1 MTEEEMMLQEELTLQ
16 EASDA
21 ANTTTDG
28 TTAATPQD
36 RPQKLTA
43 LLKDIMARRSITPA
57 QLAAALGLNPSN
69 VTGFLQGKKN
79 PTLSTLDRFAE
90 ALDTPAW
97 MLLNTPA
104 EVIADLQQMGL
115 MPDTVPSNSVARESE
130 APATE
135 GLARRPEGESQ
146 SPAQAIQSPQ
156 DAPDVADL
164 ITVNPTTGEAH
175 RYRLIS

>member
-1 MTEEEMMLQEELTLQ
+1 MTEEEIMLQEELTLQ

-21 ANTTTDG
+21 ANTANGTTD
-28 TTAATPQD
+28 TTPQD

-79 PTLSTLDRFAE
+79 PTLSTIDRFAE

-104 EVIADLQQMGL
+104 EVIADLRTLGL
-115 MPDTVPSNSVARESE
+115 LPDAESPAAPAAAATVPSGSPASE
-130 APATE
+130 APE
-135 GLARRPEGESQ
+135 
-146 SPAQAIQSPQ
+146 SPASGLPYDLLTVDPQ
-156 DAPDVADL
+156 
-164 ITVNPTTGEAH
+164 TGET
-175 RYRLIS
+175 RLYRLVKP

>member
-21 ANTTTDG
+21 ANTTTNG
-28 TTAATPQD
+28 TTADTPQD

-79 PTLSTLDRFAE
+79 PTLSTIDRFAE

-104 EVIADLQQMGL
+104 EVIADLRTLGL
-115 MPDTVPSNSVARESE
+115 LPDAESPAAPAAAATVPSGSPASE
-130 APATE
+130 APE
-135 GLARRPEGESQ
+135 
-146 SPAQAIQSPQ
+146 SPASGLPYDLLTVDPQ
-156 DAPDVADL
+156 
-164 ITVNPTTGEAH
+164 TGET
-175 RYRLIS
+175 RLYRLVKP

>member
-21 ANTTTDG
+21 ANTTNG
-28 TTAATPQD
+28 TTADTPQD

-79 PTLSTLDRFAE
+79 PTLSTIDRFAE
-90 ALDTPAW
+90 ALGTPAW

-104 EVIADLQQMGL
+104 EVIADLRTLGFL
-115 MPDTVPSNSVARESE
+115 PDAESPAAPAAAVTVPSGSPASE
-130 APATE
+130 AAE
-135 GLARRPEGESQ
+135 
-146 SPAQAIQSPQ
+146 SPAAALPYDLLTVDPQ
-156 DAPDVADL
+156 
-164 ITVNPTTGEAH
+164 TGET
-175 RYRLIS
+175 RLYRLVKP

>member
-1 MTEEEMMLQEELTLQ
+1 MTEEEMILQEELTLQ

-21 ANTTTDG
+21 ANTTTNG
-28 TTAATPQD
+28 TTADTPQD

-90 ALDTPAW
+90 ALGTPAW

-104 EVIADLQQMGL
+104 EVIADLRTLGL
-115 MPDTVPSNSVARESE
+115 LPDAESPAAPAAASAPSGSAASE
-130 APATE
+130 AAESPVS
-135 GLARRPEGESQ
+135 GLPYDLLTVD
-146 SPAQAIQSPQ
+146 PQ
-156 DAPDVADL
+156 
-164 ITVNPTTGEAH
+164 TGET
-175 RYRLIS
+175 RLYRLVKP

>member
-1 MTEEEMMLQEELTLQ
+1 MTEEEIMLQEEMTLQ

-21 ANTTTDG
+21 ANTTNG

-104 EVIADLQQMGL
+104 EVIADLRTLGFL
-115 MPDTVPSNSVARESE
+115 PDVESPSAPAAAATVPSGSPASE
-130 APATE
+130 AAE
-135 GLARRPEGESQ
+135 
-146 SPAQAIQSPQ
+146 SPASALPYDLLTVDPQ
-156 DAPDVADL
+156 
-164 ITVNPTTGEAH
+164 TGET
-175 RYRLIS
+175 RLYRLVKP

>member
-1 MTEEEMMLQEELTLQ
+1 MTEEEIMLQEELTLQ

-21 ANTTTDG
+21 ANTTNG
-28 TTAATPQD
+28 TTADTPQD

-79 PTLSTLDRFAE
+79 PTLSTIDRFAE
-90 ALDTPAW
+90 ALGTPAW

-104 EVIADLQQMGL
+104 EVIADLRTLGFL
-115 MPDTVPSNSVARESE
+115 PDAESPAAPADAASAPSGSAASE
-130 APATE
+130 APE
-135 GLARRPEGESQ
+135 
-146 SPAQAIQSPQ
+146 SPASGLPYDLLTVDPQ
-156 DAPDVADL
+156 
-164 ITVNPTTGEAH
+164 TGET
-175 RYRLIS
+175 RLYRLVKP

>member
-1 MTEEEMMLQEELTLQ
+1 MTEEEIMLQEELTLQ

-28 TTAATPQD
+28 TTAAPQD

-43 LLKDIMARRSITPA
+43 LLKDIMAARSITPA

-79 PTLSTLDRFAE
+79 PTLSTIDRFAE
-90 ALDTPAW
+90 ALGTPAW

-115 MPDTVPSNSVARESE
+115 MPDTVPSNSVARDLET
-130 APATE
+130 PDKRGT
-135 GLARRPEGESQ
+135 
-146 SPAQAIQSPQ
+146 AIMQGANKSPQ

>member
-1 MTEEEMMLQEELTLQ
+1 MTEEEIMLQEELTLQ

-21 ANTTTDG
+21 ANTTTNG
-28 TTAATPQD
+28 TTATPQD

-79 PTLSTLDRFAE
+79 PTLSTIDRFAE
-90 ALDTPAW
+90 ALGTPAW

-135 GLARRPEGESQ
+135 G
-146 SPAQAIQSPQ
+146 PAQAIQSPQ

>member
-1 MTEEEMMLQEELTLQ
+1 MTEEEIMLQEELTLQ

-21 ANTTTDG
+21 ANTTDG
-28 TTAATPQD
+28 TTADTPQD

-79 PTLSTLDRFAE
+79 PTLSTIDRFAE
-90 ALDTPAW
+90 ALGTPAW

-115 MPDTVPSNSVARESE
+115 MPDTVPSNSVTRESE
-130 APATE
+130 AHAT
-135 GLARRPEGESQ
+135 G

>member
-21 ANTTTDG
+21 ANTPDT
-28 TTAATPQD
+28 ATPQD

-79 PTLSTLDRFAE
+79 PTLSTIDRFAE
-90 ALDTPAW
+90 ALGTPAW

-115 MPDTVPSNSVARESE
+115 MPDTMPSNSVARGSE
-130 APATE
+130 ATATE
-135 GLARRPEGESQ
+135 
-146 SPAQAIQSPQ
+146 SPAQATQSPQ

>member
-21 ANTTTDG
+21 ANTTNT
-28 TTAATPQD
+28 TTADTTQD

-57 QLAAALGLNPSN
+57 QLAASLGLNPSN

-79 PTLSTLDRFAE
+79 PTLSTIDRFAE
-90 ALDTPAW
+90 ALGTPAW

-104 EVIADLQQMGL
+104 EVIADLRTLGFL
-115 MPDTVPSNSVARESE
+115 PDAESPAAPAAAASAPSGSAASE
-130 APATE
+130 APE
-135 GLARRPEGESQ
+135 
-146 SPAQAIQSPQ
+146 SPASGLPYDLLTVDPQ
-156 DAPDVADL
+156 
-164 ITVNPTTGEAH
+164 TGET
-175 RYRLIS
+175 RLYRLVKP

>member
-1 MTEEEMMLQEELTLQ
+1 MTEEEIMLQEELTLQ

-21 ANTTTDG
+21 ANATDG
-28 TTAATPQD
+28 TTADTPQD

-79 PTLSTLDRFAE
+79 PTLSTIDRFAE
-90 ALDTPAW
+90 ALGTPAW

-104 EVIADLQQMGL
+104 EVIADLRTLGFL
-115 MPDTVPSNSVARESE
+115 PDAESPAAPAAVSAPSGSAASE
-130 APATE
+130 APESLAS
-135 GLARRPEGESQ
+135 GLPYDLLTVD
-146 SPAQAIQSPQ
+146 PQ
-156 DAPDVADL
+156 
-164 ITVNPTTGEAH
+164 TGET
-175 RYRLIS
+175 RLYRLVKP

>member
-21 ANTTTDG
+21 ANTTT
-28 TTAATPQD
+28 AAPQD

-79 PTLSTLDRFAE
+79 PTLSTIDRFAE
-90 ALDTPAW
+90 ALGTPAW

-104 EVIADLQQMGL
+104 EVIADLRTLGL
-115 MPDTVPSNSVARESE
+115 LPDAESPAAPAAAASVPSGSAASE
-130 APATE
+130 APE
-135 GLARRPEGESQ
+135 
-146 SPAQAIQSPQ
+146 SPAAALPYDLLTVDPQ
-156 DAPDVADL
+156 
-164 ITVNPTTGEAH
+164 TGET
-175 RYRLIS
+175 RLYRLVKP

>member
-1 MTEEEMMLQEELTLQ
+1 MTEEEIMLQEELTLQ

-21 ANTTTDG
+21 ANTTNG
-28 TTAATPQD
+28 TTADTPQD

-79 PTLSTLDRFAE
+79 PTLSTIDRFAE
-90 ALDTPAW
+90 ALGTPAW

-104 EVIADLQQMGL
+104 EVIADLRTLGFL
-115 MPDTVPSNSVARESE
+115 PDAESPAAPAAAASAPSGSAASE
-130 APATE
+130 APE
-135 GLARRPEGESQ
+135 
-146 SPAQAIQSPQ
+146 SPASGLPYDLLTVDPQ
-156 DAPDVADL
+156 
-164 ITVNPTTGEAH
+164 TGET
-175 RYRLIS
+175 RLYRLVKP

>member
-21 ANTTTDG
+21 ANTPDT
-28 TTAATPQD
+28 ATPQD

-79 PTLSTLDRFAE
+79 PTLSTIDRFAE
-90 ALDTPAW
+90 ALGTPAW
-97 MLLNTPA
+97 MLLDTPA
-104 EVIADLQQMGL
+104 EVIADLRTLGFL
-115 MPDTVPSNSVARESE
+115 PDAESPAAPAAAATVPSGSPASE
-130 APATE
+130 APE
-135 GLARRPEGESQ
+135 SPVSGLPYDLLTVD
-146 SPAQAIQSPQ
+146 PQ
-156 DAPDVADL
+156 
-164 ITVNPTTGEAH
+164 TGET
-175 RYRLIS
+175 RLYRLVKP

>member
-21 ANTTTDG
+21 ANTTTNG
-28 TTAATPQD
+28 TTADTPQD

-57 QLAAALGLNPSN
+57 QLAASLGLNPSN

-79 PTLSTLDRFAE
+79 PTLSTIDRFAE
-90 ALDTPAW
+90 ALGTPAW

-104 EVIADLQQMGL
+104 EVIADLRTLGFL
-115 MPDTVPSNSVARESE
+115 PDAESPAAPAAAATVPSGSPASE
-130 APATE
+130 APE
-135 GLARRPEGESQ
+135 
-146 SPAQAIQSPQ
+146 SPASGLPYDLLTVDPQ
-156 DAPDVADL
+156 
-164 ITVNPTTGEAH
+164 TGET
-175 RYRLIS
+175 RLYRLVKP

>member
-1 MTEEEMMLQEELTLQ
+1 MMLQEELTLQ

-21 ANTTTDG
+21 ANTTNG
-28 TTAATPQD
+28 TTADTPQD

-79 PTLSTLDRFAE
+79 PTLSTIDRFAE
-90 ALDTPAW
+90 ALGTPAW

-104 EVIADLQQMGL
+104 EVIADLRTLGFL
-115 MPDTVPSNSVARESE
+115 PDAESPAAPAAAASAPSGSAASE
-130 APATE
+130 APE
-135 GLARRPEGESQ
+135 
-146 SPAQAIQSPQ
+146 SPASGLPYDLLTVDPQ
-156 DAPDVADL
+156 
-164 ITVNPTTGEAH
+164 TGET
-175 RYRLIS
+175 RLYRLVKP

>member
-1 MTEEEMMLQEELTLQ
+1 MTEEEIMLQEELTLQ

-21 ANTTTDG
+21 ANTTNG
-28 TTAATPQD
+28 ATADTPQD

-79 PTLSTLDRFAE
+79 PTLSTIDRFAE

-104 EVIADLQQMGL
+104 EVIADLRALGFL
-115 MPDTVPSNSVARESE
+115 PDAESPAAPAAAATVPSGSAASE
-130 APATE
+130 AAE
-135 GLARRPEGESQ
+135 
-146 SPAQAIQSPQ
+146 SPASGLPYDLLTVDPQ
-156 DAPDVADL
+156 
-164 ITVNPTTGEAH
+164 TGET
-175 RYRLIS
+175 RLYRLVKS

>member
-21 ANTTTDG
+21 ANTTNG
-28 TTAATPQD
+28 TTTNTPQD

-79 PTLSTLDRFAE
+79 PTLSTIDRFAE

-104 EVIADLQQMGL
+104 EVIADLRALGFL
-115 MPDTVPSNSVARESE
+115 PDAESPAAPVAASVSSGSVTSE
-130 APATE
+130 AAE
-135 GLARRPEGESQ
+135 
-146 SPAQAIQSPQ
+146 SPASGLPYDLLTVDPQ
-156 DAPDVADL
+156 
-164 ITVNPTTGEAH
+164 TGQT
-175 RYRLIS
+175 RLYRLVKP

>member
-1 MTEEEMMLQEELTLQ
+1 MTEEEMMLQEELALQ

-21 ANTTTDG
+21 ANTTT
-28 TTAATPQD
+28 ATPQD

-79 PTLSTLDRFAE
+79 PTLSTIDRFAE
-90 ALDTPAW
+90 ALGTPAW

-135 GLARRPEGESQ
+135 

>member
-1 MTEEEMMLQEELTLQ
+1 MMLQEELAMQ

-21 ANTTTDG
+21 ANTTT
-28 TTAATPQD
+28 ATPQD

-79 PTLSTLDRFAE
+79 PTLSTIDRFAE
-90 ALDTPAW
+90 ALGTPAW

-135 GLARRPEGESQ
+135 

>member
-21 ANTTTDG
+21 ANTTTNG
-28 TTAATPQD
+28 TTADTPQD

-79 PTLSTLDRFAE
+79 PTLSTIDRFAE

-104 EVIADLQQMGL
+104 EVIADLRTLGFL
-115 MPDTVPSNSVARESE
+115 PDAESPAAPAAATVPSGSAASE
-130 APATE
+130 APE
-135 GLARRPEGESQ
+135 
-146 SPAQAIQSPQ
+146 SPASALPYDLLTVDPQ
-156 DAPDVADL
+156 
-164 ITVNPTTGEAH
+164 TGET
-175 RYRLIS
+175 RLYRLVKP

>member
-21 ANTTTDG
+21 ANTTDG
-28 TTAATPQD
+28 TTATTPQD

-57 QLAAALGLNPSN
+57 QLAASLGLNPSN

-79 PTLSTLDRFAE
+79 PTLSTIDRFAE
-90 ALDTPAW
+90 ALGTPAW

-104 EVIADLQQMGL
+104 EVIADLRTLGL
-115 MPDTVPSNSVARESE
+115 LPDAESPAAPVAAATVPSGSPASE
-130 APATE
+130 APE
-135 GLARRPEGESQ
+135 
-146 SPAQAIQSPQ
+146 SPASGLPYDLLTVDPQ
-156 DAPDVADL
+156 
-164 ITVNPTTGEAH
+164 TGET
-175 RYRLIS
+175 RLYRLVKP

>member
-1 MTEEEMMLQEELTLQ
+1 MMLQEELALQ

-21 ANTTTDG
+21 ANTTT
-28 TTAATPQD
+28 ATPQD

-79 PTLSTLDRFAE
+79 PTLSTIDRFAE
-90 ALDTPAW
+90 ALGTPAW

-135 GLARRPEGESQ
+135 